1 MREKKAI
8 NIQIG
13 ANIQTA
19 RERANY
25 TQEELSELLG
35 LTPNHLSAIE
45 RGVSGISL
53 DALQKLCRLLG
64 ISADA
69 LLFGEPE
76 TDEEVRML
84 TRQIA
89 GLEPSRRARV
99 KRILSTVL
107 ELSSL

>member
-64 ISADA
+64 ISADT

-76 TDEEVRML
+76 ADDEVL
-84 TRQIA
+84 VLARQIA
-89 GLEPSRRARV
+89 GLEPARRARV
-99 KRILSTVL
+99 KRILSIVL